1 MMVLLELTVKTSLI
15 LAMGLFAAVA
25 LHRRSAAVRHWMLA
39 AALMCAAATPLLG
52 LVTPSWTLPAL
63 AAPRGVVGPLV
74 AVSMQVVSPPGA
86 AVAPASPVPVA
97 QPAATADRIAG
108 SIVPVWA
115 IGAALNLAMLL
126 IGMWR
131 LTRLSGGPEDPPQRG
146 RSARV
151 PGRNTTIS
159 ESLRET
165 SKAFGL
171 RRSVTIVRSER
182 DAVLVTWGVL
192 RPKVVLP
199 VDADAWTRER
209 VDVVLAHELAHI
221 ARGDWLIQMVAEICK
236 AIYWFNPL
244 FWIACARLRHES
256 ERACDDAVMNLGI
269 TSHVY
274 ASELLQLAR
283 SFGRRRQAWLPAP
296 AMAARPSNLE
306 RRVRA
311 MLNARLDRGPI
322 TRGGRWAAAL
332 VALAIAL
339 PIATF
344 AQDGF
349 ATFSGTVVDP
359 QDRLLPNATIT
370 VSDAPR
376 NVKHETKTDRDGR
389 FELVGLPT
397 GDYTVEAKLPRFRI
411 LTDTF
416 TVSGQSLDRTLKMQ
430 VSELQETITVTS
442 SDGTVTTSHQRGNAL
457 PKPLPPFSNPGCT
470 PGVVNGV
477 GGNLRPPRKTKDVAP
492 GYPGV
497 SGNVQLLAT
506 IGTDGSVTEVQVVKS
521 DRPELAPAAIDAV
534 SQWEFTPTLLNCIPI
549 EVQMNVSVSFFRQNQ

>member
-1 MMVLLELTVKTSLI
+1 MMVLLELTLKTSLM
-15 LAMGLFAAVA
+15 LAIGLLAAVA

-52 LVTPSWTLPAL
+52 LLTPSWTLPAF
-63 AAPRGVVGPLV
+63 AASRGVVEPLV
-74 AVSMQVVSPPGA
+74 DVSMRVVPPRGA
-86 AVAPASPVPVA
+86 AIAASPVPVQQSA
-97 QPAATADRIAG
+97 TTADRIAG
-108 SIVPVWA
+108 SVVPIWA
-115 IGAALNLAMLL
+115 IGAALNLAVLL

-131 LTRLSGGPEDPPQRG
+131 LTRLSGGREGAPLSGQ
-146 RSARV
+146 SARA
-151 PGRNTTIS
+151 PNSDTTIS
-159 ESLRET
+159 ESLQET

-171 RRSVTIVRSER
+171 MRSVTIVRSER

-199 VDADAWTRER
+199 ADADTWTRER

-221 ARGDWLIQMVAEICK
+221 ARGDWLIQTVAEVCK
-236 AIYWFNPL
+236 AVYWFNPL

-344 AQDGF
+344 AQGGF
-349 ATFSGTVVDP
+349 ATFSGAVVDP
-359 QDRLLPNATIT
+359 QDRLLPDATIT
-370 VSDAPR
+370 VSDAR
-376 NVKHETKTDRDGR
+376 RDVKHEMKTDRNGR
-389 FELVGLPT
+389 FELVGLPA
-397 GDYTVEAKLPRFRI
+397 GDYTVEAKLPGFRN
-411 LTDTF
+411 LTDTL
-416 TVSGQSLDRTLKMQ
+416 TINGQSVDRTIKMQ
-430 VSELQETITVTS
+430 VGQLQETIRVL
-442 SDGTVTTSHQRGNAL
+442 SDDGAITTARQTGTAFA
-457 PKPLPPFSNPGCT
+457 KPPNPVCT
-470 PGVVNGV
+470 PGTTNGV
-477 GGNLRPPRKTKDVAP
+477 GGNIRPPRKLNDVRP

-497 SGNVQLLAT
+497 DGDVELAAT
-506 IGTDGSVTEVQVVKS
+506 IGTDGSVVELQVVKA
-521 DRPELAPAAIDAV
+521 DRPELGPAAIEAV
-534 SQWEFTPTLLNCIPI
+534 RQWEFSSTLLNCVPI
-549 EVQMNVSVSFFRQNQ
+549 EVQMNVSVSFRRNQ